1 MTNYYVVIQKP
12 IKTKTSRILK
22 ITVKWEGVGG
32 IEQLFL
38 INFVLKRNDYLA
50 TMKEELNG
58 FDSNITNISLIIE
71 KKMVSI
77 YLANVLHVPNWLG
90 VYSKQAY
97 GNHQIIYFQPQIL
110 LT

>member
-1 MTNYYVVIQKP
+1 M
-12 IKTKTSRILK
+12 LK

-50 TMKEELNG
+50 TMKDELNG

-71 KKMVSI
+71 KRW
-77 YLANVLHVPNWLG
+77 Y
-90 VYSKQAY
+90 Q
-97 GNHQIIYFQPQIL
+97 F
-110 LT
+110 T